1 LLAKRFHDRVKIRL
15 GTLGAIRSEMSTVY
29 KAAVRGD
36 LTWQDASKAVYIL
49 GAIAALDQGVG
60 MDARLA
66 EIEAKLAAV
75 RPNGSTDGAPHAR
88 RFHPHGR

>member
-1 LLAKRFHDRVKIRL
+1 
-15 GTLGAIRSEMSTVY
+15 
-29 KAAVRGD
+29 

-75 RPNGSTDGAPHAR
+75 RPNGGARPNGSAGCPEAR
-88 RFHPHGR
+88 L